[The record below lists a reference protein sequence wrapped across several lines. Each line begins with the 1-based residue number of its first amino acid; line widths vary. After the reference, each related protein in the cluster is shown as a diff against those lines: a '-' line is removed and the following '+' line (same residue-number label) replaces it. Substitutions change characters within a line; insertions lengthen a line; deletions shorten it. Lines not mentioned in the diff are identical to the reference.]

1 MEYYTENLSDF
12 GAQERKILADLLAE
26 PWPENFNGGGGVKAA
41 FNRYSGF
48 VFLLNDDY
56 QILMLNGDRAEV
68 FLTTPY
74 EGIEGFLEDIINEY
88 SPSELQSDDVEFL
101 RYEINNFPY
110 DLVIPDA
117 WNLAVSDEEISE

>member
-12 GAQERKILADLLAE
+12 GAQERKILADLLAA
-26 PWPENFNGGGGVKAA
+26 PWPENFSNAGVKAA
-41 FNRYSGF
+41 FNRLSGF

-56 QILMLNGDRAEV
+56 QVLLLNGDRAEI

-74 EGIEGFLEDIINEY
+74 EGIEGFLQDIINDYE
-88 SPSELQSDDVEFL
+88 PSELQSDDVEFL
-101 RYEINNFPY
+101 RYEIKNSQGL
-110 DLVIPDA
+110 DIPES